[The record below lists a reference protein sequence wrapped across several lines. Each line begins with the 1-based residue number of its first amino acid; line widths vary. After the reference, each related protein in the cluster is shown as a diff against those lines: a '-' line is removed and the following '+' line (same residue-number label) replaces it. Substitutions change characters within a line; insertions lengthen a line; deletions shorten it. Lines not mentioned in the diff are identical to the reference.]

1 MFGTLA
7 CWLWGVTYPLPSK
20 DRLATHLISI
30 PFKFKTHNVK
40 NRSQIVFSVDDMF
53 GEQSL
58 EWRHHGFGE
67 YHHHQHCHHR
77 HTSSLEN
84 GPLFKDPLQVIGYN
98 SVLVSQLQTEK
109 NQDIVFTF
117 ELASW
122 ICQSSLYLPY
132 IIKDWKF
139 EYFKIMWTMT
149 QLIIPHPPASLWAIA
164 SVAGCLLGS
173 VLSDFLG
180 RRKALM
186 VHSFFTLHTVVDLS
200 YYRLLVRVWIII
212 LSIPT

>member
-1 MFGTLA
+1 MTCLGSSLWSGVTMASVNITIINIAITVTHHHWKMAHFLKIPSRLSVTTA
-7 CWLWGVTYPLPSK
+7 CWCRNCKRRRIKTLCSLLSSPRGFVS
-20 DRLATHLISI
+20 HLCIFHI
-30 PFKFKTHNVK
+30 
-40 NRSQIVFSVDDMF
+40 
-53 GEQSL
+53 
-58 EWRHHGFGE
+58 
-67 YHHHQHCHHR
+67 
-77 HTSSLEN
+77 
-84 GPLFKDPLQVIGYN
+84 
-98 SVLVSQLQTEK
+98 
-109 NQDIVFTF
+109 
-117 ELASW
+117 
-122 ICQSSLYLPY
+122 

-139 EYFKIMWTMT
+139 EYSKIMWTMT

-212 LSIPT
+212 LSMPT